1 MLLAGA
7 LTVPVGVSADITPE
21 RPSVSLA
28 QQNGKV
34 TCVVEDSFGPVVGAS
49 VIIKGTTNGNVTDMD
64 GKVVLEDVKK
74 GDVIQISYIGY
85 ATQEIAYTGQPS
97 VSVKLKEDSQ
107 ALEEV
112 VVVGYGTQKK
122 ENLTGAVAQVA
133 GDVLEN
139 RPITNVGQGLQGG
152 CTQLECNDE

>member
-74 GDVIQISYIGY
+74 GDVI
-85 ATQEIAYTGQPS
+85 
-97 VSVKLKEDSQ
+97 
-107 ALEEV
+107 
-112 VVVGYGTQKK
+112 
-122 ENLTGAVAQVA
+122 
-133 GDVLEN
+133 
-139 RPITNVGQGLQGG
+139 
-152 CTQLECNDE
+152 